1 MIKEV
6 LELHEPAMNDM
17 PSGALNGLTPNEY
30 WEQQE

>member
-6 LELHEPAMNDM
+6 LELLDPAMDDM
-17 PSGALNGLTPNEY
+17 PFGALNGLTPNEY